1 MADNI
6 RSITSSF
13 STLSNASLSTKSTGN
28 YASAIGVA
36 NLVSDTANSVSALA
50 DVADS
55 IPSYLLSGTDVSIN
69 GLKEDVVN
77 TYTALTDSTSNY
89 LNEKYERLKKLWNTK
104 VDVTI
109 ESIIGE
115 VTSFAVDLDDIGGT
129 LLKKLTS
136 FIGTITGTN
145 LSDADSFIDGVS
157 DGVSTLWSDY
167 FTALSADGSLK
178 ETINQLNSVKT
189 VATTLNTAVQIYNA
203 VVKIKKVYEELSNT
217 LSIAS
222 GFAMTYWSGGTSA
235 VEAVNTTANVAQR
248 NISKLKTLLLY
259 TLKKF
264 IFPIKVK
271 LPQLLVGN
279 TDSLT
284 VKEAMMSSSVWG
296 GLFTDEYYET
306 VRYTQAWEKAVKNAI
321 NDVRT
326 ASSKVVGTAEN
337 YEQVI
342 KRIFQDNYMSE
353 ITALSRKTA
362 GIKDFPTETAQSSNE
377 SNSSTKSS
385 SAWQA
390 VWGDKASLTPINSVE
405 SLIKVSATLYGAIE

>member
-1 MADNI
+1 MADNL
-6 RSITSSF
+6 RSIKNSF
-13 STLSNASLSTKSTGN
+13 KTLSNASLLTKNTGN
-28 YASAIGVA
+28 YASAMGIA

-50 DVADS
+50 DVANS
-55 IPSYLLSGTDVSIN
+55 VPSYLLSGTDMSLN
-69 GLKEDVVN
+69 GLKEDVTN
-77 TYTALTDSTSNY
+77 TYTALKDTTSNY
-89 LNEKYERLKKLWNTK
+89 LNEKQERLKKLWNTK

-129 LLKKLTS
+129 VLKKLTS
-136 FIGTITGTN
+136 FVGTVTGTN
-145 LSDADSFIDGVS
+145 LNDTDSFGDV
-157 DGVSTLWSDY
+157 VSTLGSDY
-167 FTALSADGSLK
+167 FNALSADGSLN

-203 VVKIKKVYEELSNT
+203 VVKIKKVYEGLSNT

-222 GFAMTYWSGGTSA
+222 GFAMSYWSGGTSA
-235 VEAVNTTANVAQR
+235 VESVNTTANVAQR
-248 NISKLKTLLLY
+248 EISKLKTLLLY

-264 IFPIKVK
+264 IFPLKVK

-284 VKEAMMSSSVWG
+284 VKEAMLSSSIWG

-306 VRYTQAWEKAVKNAI
+306 VKYTQAWEKAVKNAI

-337 YEQVI
+337 WERVI
-342 KRIFQDNYMSE
+342 KTIFEDNYMNE
-353 ITALSRKTA
+353 IVALSRKTA
-362 GIKDFPTETAQSSNE
+362 GIKDFPTETVQSSNE
-377 SNSSTKSS
+377 SKSSTKTS

>member
-36 NLVSDTANSVSALA
+36 NLVSDTANSVSALT

-69 GLKEDVVN
+69 GLKDDVVN
-77 TYTALTDSTSNY
+77 TYKELKDSTSNY
-89 LNEKYERLKKLWNTK
+89 LSEKYERLKKLWNTK

-145 LSDADSFIDGVS
+145 LSDADSFRDV
-157 DGVSTLWSDY
+157 VSTLGSDY

>member
-69 GLKEDVVN
+69 GLKDDVVN
-77 TYTALTDSTSNY
+77 TYKELKDSTSNY
-89 LNEKYERLKKLWNTK
+89 LSEKYERLKKLWNTK

-145 LSDADSFIDGVS
+145 LSDADSFRDV
-157 DGVSTLWSDY
+157 VSTLGSDY